1 VREASLAPARR
12 DQQPEDRMPT
22 TKHIARKPRR
32 ALRVDPARKA
42 EVQRR
47 LKRIEGQVRG
57 LQRMVNDERY
67 CADILMQVASVQ
79 RALSSAGKVLLRN
92 HLEHCVTDAIRSDD
106 PRRAEGVYDE
116 VIGLLSRY
124 TET

>member
-1 VREASLAPARR
+1 MPANKTASDSAR
-12 DQQPEDRMPT
+12 
-22 TKHIARKPRR
+22 H

-57 LQRMVNDERY
+57 LQRMVEDERY

-92 HLEHCVTDAIRSDD
+92 HLEHCVTEALRSGD
-106 PRRAEGVYDE
+106 PRRAAGVYDE
-116 VIGLLSRY
+116 VIGLVYRY
-124 TET
+124 TEA

>member
-1 VREASLAPARR
+1 MPATKLAAP
-12 DQQPEDRMPT
+12 P
-22 TKHIARKPRR
+22 PRR
-32 ALRVDPARKA
+32 ALRVDPTRKA

-57 LQRMVNDERY
+57 LQRMVEDERY

-92 HLEHCVTDAIRSDD
+92 HLEHCVTEAIRSGD

-116 VIGLLSRY
+116 VIGLVYRY
-124 TET
+124 TEA